1 MYYFILLVLGLFP
14 RLFVLFLKV
23 LTDWFQ
29 PVFVGWLWIIL
40 GIIFAP
46 VTLLWYSVV
55 INWFYGQWGT
65 WQIVV
70 LVFAII
76 VDLFSLSR
84 FSRISEE

>member
-1 MYYFILLVLGLFP
+1 MYYFIFLVLGLFP

-23 LTDWFQ
+23 LTDWFR

-40 GIIFAP
+40 GIVFAP
-46 VTLLWYSVV
+46 ITLLWYSVV

-84 FSRISEE
+84 FGRIGEE